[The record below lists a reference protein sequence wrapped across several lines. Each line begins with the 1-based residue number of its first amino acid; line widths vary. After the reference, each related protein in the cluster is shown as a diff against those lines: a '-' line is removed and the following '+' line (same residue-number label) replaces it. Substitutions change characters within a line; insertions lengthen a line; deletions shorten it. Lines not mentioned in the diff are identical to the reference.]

1 MMLREIN
8 QRRIRYFYEVLAR
21 GTIRGAAEH
30 LNVAPSV
37 ITRQLRQLEEE
48 LAVTLF
54 ERRARGVVPTESAE
68 VVLQYYRGCNASQ
81 EYMESCLQE
90 MRGMQRGSVRIGVNE
105 GYVAPLMD
113 DVLNNFSQQYPRLNI
128 HVEVLL
134 TNEIIAQVIQ
144 DDLHIG
150 LAYNIPENS
159 DICCHLRAK
168 RPVRLI
174 VRKNHPLVNLQSKV
188 TISDAMRYP
197 LGVMSAT
204 SGLSQTIQLLE
215 ATEKIRLAPILTTNS
230 IFVLEQFV
238 RGGGV
243 AFMAPSPG
251 YSRIQSGELVGLEI
265 DHPILTSPEINLFV
279 RQGRPLSTALN
290 QLLKQAGTKLSLFK
304 QGI

>member
-105 GYVAPLMD
+105 GYVTPLMD
-113 DVLNNFSQQYPRLNI
+113 DVLSDFSQRYPRLNI
-128 HVEVLL
+128 HIEVLL
-134 TNEIIAQVIQ
+134 TSEIISQVIQ

-150 LAYNIPENS
+150 LAYNPPENS
-159 DICCHLRAK
+159 DIRCCMRVN
-168 RPVRLI
+168 RPVRLL
-174 VRKNHPLVNLQSKV
+174 VGRSHPLATQDKV
-188 TISDAMRYP
+188 TIADAMRYP
-197 LGVMSAT
+197 LGLMSAT
-204 SGLSQTIQLLE
+204 SGLSQIIQLLE
-215 ATEKIRLAPILTTNS
+215 ATEKIRLAPTLTTNS
-230 IFVLEQFV
+230 IVVLEEFV
-238 RGGGV
+238 SSGKGV
-243 AFMAPSPG
+243 VFMAPSKMKA
-251 YSRIQSGELVGLEI
+251 GELVALDI
-265 DHPILTSPEINLFV
+265 DHPILTSPEIHLFV
-279 RQGRPLSTALN
+279 REGRPLSAAIN
-290 QLLKQAGTKLSLFK
+290 HLLKEAERKLSMFK
-304 QGI
+304 RNS

>member
-1 MMLREIN
+1 MLREIN

-37 ITRQLRQLEEE
+37 ITRQLRLLEEE

-90 MRGMQRGSVRIGVNE
+90 MRGMQRGSIRIGVNE
-105 GYVAPLMD
+105 GYVTSLMD
-113 DVLNNFSQQYPRLNI
+113 DVLNDFSLQYPRLNI

-134 TNEIIAQVIQ
+134 TSEIIAQVIQ

-150 LAYNIPENS
+150 LAYNPPENS
-159 DICCHLRAK
+159 DLRCHLRTK
-168 RPVRLI
+168 RPVRLL
-174 VRKNHPLVNLQSKV
+174 VKKGHPLANQQGRA
-188 TISDAMRYP
+188 TILDATRYP
-197 LGVMSAT
+197 LGLMSAT

-238 RGGGV
+238 IGGGV

-251 YSRIQSGELVGLEI
+251 YPRIQSGELVGLEI
-265 DHPILTSPEINLFV
+265 DHPILISPEIHLFV

-290 QLLKQAGTKLSLFK
+290 QLLKQAQANLSLFK